1 MMKKMLVAVCLG
13 WGIVLAATVI
23 YAQPYPNKAIRFV
36 VPFPPGGGTD
46 IVARTVTTKLSE
58 ALGVPVVV
66 DNRGGA
72 GGTIGTELVARAAP
86 DGYTLVL
93 VSGSHVINPSIYQKL
108 PYDSLRDFSPITL
121 LVSAPGVLV
130 VNPLVPAKNVQEL
143 IQLAKSKPGQLNYAS
158 AGSGTPPHLAAELF
172 KAMAGVDIIHVPY
185 KGNAQ
190 ALTDVLGGYVSLTFP
205 TMPSALPHVKNGKLR
220 ALGVTS
226 AQRSRSAPEIPTI
239 AESGVPGY
247 EASSWYGVLAPASTP
262 PAIVNKLH
270 DAILNLLQL
279 QDVKER
285 LFGQGL
291 EPSGETPE
299 QFTKRIE
306 REIQKWSKV
315 VKATDARVN

>member
-23 YAQPYPNKAIRFV
+23 CAQPYPNKAIRFV

-58 ALGVPVVV
+58 TLGVPVVV

-108 PYDSLRDFSPITL
+108 PYDFSPITL

>member
-1 MMKKMLVAVCLG
+1 
-13 WGIVLAATVI
+13 
-23 YAQPYPNKAIRFV
+23 
-36 VPFPPGGGTD
+36 
-46 IVARTVTTKLSE
+46 
-58 ALGVPVVV
+58 
-66 DNRGGA
+66 
-72 GGTIGTELVARAAP
+72 
-86 DGYTLVL
+86 
-93 VSGSHVINPSIYQKL
+93 VSGSHVINPSIYPKL
-108 PYDSLRDFSPITL
+108 PYDSVHDFAPVTL

-130 VNPLVPAKNVQEL
+130 VNPSVPAKNVQGL

-205 TMPSALPHVKNGKLR
+205 TMPSALPHVKSGKLR

-247 EASSWYGVLAPASTP
+247 EASSWYGVLAPAGTP

-291 EPSGETPE
+291 EPVGDTPE
-299 QFTKRIE
+299 QFAKRIE